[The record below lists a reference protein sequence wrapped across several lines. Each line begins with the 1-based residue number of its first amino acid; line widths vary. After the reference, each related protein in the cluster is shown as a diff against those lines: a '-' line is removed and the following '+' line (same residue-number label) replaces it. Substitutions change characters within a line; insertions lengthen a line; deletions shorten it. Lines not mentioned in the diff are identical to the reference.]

1 MILHRGGGLEIRSEV
16 DGRAVLAAWLRSDW
30 NSPARPEI
38 EFRLSIWNV
47 GPDLIERPRLD
58 SRWEHW
64 VRVRLLEGLKEPVW
78 ERLPE
83 DIRWMEAVATAAD
96 VADWRTRPADAAW
109 DRLSGGSGR
118 IADVAACARA
128 GELPRGCPVRE
139 AHQCQA
145 ALDLIRRMAR
155 GIERKPIAD
164 PLILLAPA
172 ATGPFTILDGHKR
185 AATAHWVGGLDGR
198 PEAVSSLPVYLG
210 ISPQPSPFCR
220 D

>member
-1 MILHRGGGLEIRSEV
+1 MEIRNDV

-47 GPDLIERPRLD
+47 GEDVIERPRLD

-64 VRVRLLEGLKEPVW
+64 VRVKLLEGLKEPVW

-83 DIRWMEAVATAAD
+83 DTLWKEASATPAD
-96 VADWRTRPADAAW
+96 VAEWRTRPGHAVW
-109 DRLSGGSGR
+109 DLLSGGSGR
-118 IADVAACARA
+118 IADMAACARA
-128 GELPRGCPVRE
+128 GQLPRGCPMRE

-145 ALDLIRRMAR
+145 ALDLIRRIAR
-155 GIERKPIAD
+155 SLDRRPITD
-164 PLILLAPA
+164 PILLLAPIK
-172 ATGPFTILDGHKR
+172 GGSFTILDGHKR
-185 AATAHWVGGLDGR
+185 AAAAYWVGVLDNR
-198 PEAVSSLPVYLG
+198 PDAVGPLPAYVG
-210 ISPQPSPFCR
+210 ISTQPSPLRR